1 MAELEKRKLPQALK
15 TPPAK
20 KNKHACRQI
29 GRVKISDG
37 LVQLGGAL
45 LTLGTLVLVDC
56 FDATE
61 PYWASVLET
70 GIYVSSRCAF
80 VGGAMI
86 LFVGCAA
93 VYCQV

>member
-1 MAELEKRKLPQALK
+1 MAKPAKRKPANDEPQ
-15 TPPAK
+15 PAK

-70 GIYVSSRCAF
+70 GI
-80 VGGAMI
+80 
-86 LFVGCAA
+86 
-93 VYCQV
+93 

>member
-70 GIYVSSRCAF
+70 GI
-80 VGGAMI
+80 
-86 LFVGCAA
+86 
-93 VYCQV
+93 